1 MRIGWLCGVKSGR
14 VCTSSIIRFGA
25 EIAPLVERKDRFMT
39 TRKKTAS
46 LMRKPALV
54 HIVPDTA
61 ALVAVLQAHA
71 LGEHEMTPSQVTV
84 ALSLL
89 KIYAVKPPAPSIDG
103 ETGYSH
109 EDALQQLS

>member
-1 MRIGWLCGVKSGR
+1 
-14 VCTSSIIRFGA
+14 
-25 EIAPLVERKDRFMT
+25 MT

-46 LMRKPALV
+46 PLRKHVPV

-71 LGEHEMTPSQVTV
+71 LGEHDMTSSQVTV

-89 KIYAVKPPAPSIDG
+89 KIYATKPPAPSGSDDIG
-103 ETGYSH
+103 CSH

>member
-1 MRIGWLCGVKSGR
+1 
-14 VCTSSIIRFGA
+14 
-25 EIAPLVERKDRFMT
+25 MT
-39 TRKKTAS
+39 TRKK
-46 LMRKPALV
+46 PALPLRRAAPV

-71 LGEHEMTPSQVTV
+71 LGEHDMTASQVTV

-89 KIYAVKPPAPSIDG
+89 KIYAVKPPASMG
-103 ETGYSH
+103 EERPAYNH

>member
-1 MRIGWLCGVKSGR
+1 
-14 VCTSSIIRFGA
+14 
-25 EIAPLVERKDRFMT
+25 MT
-39 TRKKTAS
+39 PRKKTAS
-46 LMRKPALV
+46 PLRKRAPV

-71 LGEHEMTPSQVTV
+71 LGEHEMTSSQVTV

-89 KIYAVKPPAPSIDG
+89 KIYAVKPPASSG
-103 ETGYSH
+103 EDAATYSH